1 MLFYSLVV
9 KKCFPT
15 FGRVTVPVLGLGH
28 GVDEY
33 VEEKDVNK
41 KSEESQTISE

>member
-28 GVDEY
+28 GVEY
-33 VEEKDVNK
+33 VEEKDVK